1 MKIKDISRISGRETT
16 TISPNA
22 SVAEAVEKMVLNKI
36 GALPVCEA
44 SGKLVGIIS
53 ERDIIKWF
61 YQQNKPAEKTKVKSV
76 MTIDVVIGVPD
87 DDIDDILNIMTE
99 KSIRHLPIMTGD
111 RITGILSVRD
121 VVEEKLTECHT
132 QVRYL
137 HDYIAG
143 GPSQ

>member
-1 MKIKDISRISGRETT
+1 MKIKDISRISGRETM
-16 TISPNA
+16 TIAPNA
-22 SVAEAVEKMVLNKI
+22 SVAEAIEKMVLNKI

-53 ERDIIKWF
+53 ERDVIKWF
-61 YQQNKPAEKTKVKSV
+61 YQQNKPADKTRVKDV

-99 KSIRHLPIMTGD
+99 KGIRHLPIMTGD

>member
-16 TISPNA
+16 TIAPNA
-22 SVAEAVEKMVLNKI
+22 NVAEAIEKMVLNKI

-61 YQQNKPAEKTKVKSV
+61 YQQTKPAEKTKVKSV

-99 KSIRHLPIMTGD
+99 KGIRHLPIMTGD

-121 VVEEKLTECHT
+121 VVEEKLTECHM

-143 GPSQ
+143 GSSQ